1 MCHVKTL
8 KRPELS
14 QCYFTK
20 AHPSNGISS
29 TSSAAKILQQITTL
43 HLVEILFLTL
53 KKNHN
58 AFKLFTNVS

>member
-1 MCHVKTL
+1 MCNVKTL

-20 AHPSNGISS
+20 ARPSNGISS
-29 TSSAAKILQQITTL
+29 TSSAAKILQQTTTL

-53 KKNHN
+53 KKTHN
-58 AFKLFTNVS
+58 ALKLFINVS